1 MARDS
6 INLFHLSHHRRCE
19 AEERADR
26 GSCCDYLVAAALPV
40 PERLTLC
47 GELGA
52 SSTIV
57 RVPSCEMVLVGLKVT
72 DTLQLLPGLRT
83 FSHCDFIANCC
94 GDALSIAILSGMLR
108 LRPEFVIVTVLGLL
122 VVATRTLLPNASVS
136 GWIVSLL
143 GYSPNTASWVCVP
156 I

>member
-47 GELGA
+47 GEVGA

-57 RVPSCEMVLVGLKVT
+57 SVPSCEMVLVGLKFT

-83 FSHCDFIANCC
+83 FSHCDVIVNGG
-94 GDALSIAILSGMLR
+94 GDTLSIAILSGMLR
-108 LRPEFVIVTVLGLL
+108 LRPELVIVTVWGLL
-122 VVATRTLLPNASVS
+122 VVPTLTRLPNASEA
-136 GWIVSLL
+136 GWRVSLL
-143 GYSPNTASWVCVP
+143 GYIPNTASWVCVP

>member
-1 MARDS
+1 MRLNYSLCHIRKNVAP
-6 INLFHLSHHRRCE
+6 
-19 AEERADR
+19 AEETDR
-26 GSCCDYLVAAALPV
+26 SRSCCDYLLPAGLPV

-83 FSHCDFIANCC
+83 FSHCDFIANCG

-122 VVATRTLLPNASVS
+122 EVPMLTLPNASEA
-136 GWIVSLL
+136 GWKVSLL
-143 GYSPNTASWVCVP
+143 GYIPNTASWVCVP
-156 I
+156 K